1 MTTSQHHHYHHL
13 PVLPHRLPLLTTPGT
28 YCIILFLF
36 VIISYHICPAPSL
49 LPPPIPARPPHH
61 QMMKHPGNISL
72 PTSPKENYVI
82 SSPLSLSLSLSHL
95 IFFTAQAA
103 SLHSPKMRGIFR
115 QHQTIPCQPP
125 HSLLPPV
132 IAGMCNI
139 SPVPTCL

>member
-82 SSPLSLSLSLSHL
+82 SSPLSLSLSLSL
-95 IFFTAQAA
+95 SLNIFYSSSRQS
-103 SLHSPKMRGIFR
+103 SLPQDEG
-115 QHQTIPCQPP
+115 
-125 HSLLPPV
+125 
-132 IAGMCNI
+132 NI
-139 SPVPTCL
+139 SSTSNNSLPATPLTAATSYSWYV